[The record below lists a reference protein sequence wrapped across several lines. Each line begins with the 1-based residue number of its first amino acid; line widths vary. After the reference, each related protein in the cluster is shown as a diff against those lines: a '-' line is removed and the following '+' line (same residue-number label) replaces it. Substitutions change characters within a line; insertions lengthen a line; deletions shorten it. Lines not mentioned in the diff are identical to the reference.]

1 MKVDEPK
8 PLQRTAPASRQ
19 TKAVTPS
26 EHSQRPDEELLPQI
40 DDQEQEQAE
49 LPDISAFH
57 DVGDEDLTP
66 PARQA
71 MMELVTEVAKLR
83 QEITRNRRRITYLT
97 ELADQDSLAPVF
109 NRRAFV
115 RELAHAQFL
124 VKEFQSDNTLVFLVV
139 ENLQAINHEH
149 GHGAGDAAVEHA
161 GDVILRQIGDSDVVG
176 RLGGAEFAVV
186 LIGEHGE
193 AAETRARALAKAIEN
208 QKLHWHGVE
217 IALEVGLALHPLDI
231 EEDAGEALD
240 SADRD
245 NRLTGPAAGEPTG

>member
-26 EHSQRPDEELLPQI
+26 EHSQRPDEELLPST
-40 DDQEQEQAE
+40 DDQDQEQAE
-49 LPDISAFH
+49 PQDVSALH
-57 DVGDEDLTP
+57 GVDDEDLTP

-83 QEITRNRRRITYLT
+83 QEITRNRQRITYLT

-115 RELAHAQFL
+115 RELAHAQLL
-124 VKEFQSDNTLVFLVV
+124 VKEFRSDNTLVFLVV
-139 ENLQAINHEH
+139 ENLQAINRGH

-161 GDVILRQIGDSDVVG
+161 GDVILRQIGESDVVG

-186 LIGEHGE
+186 L
-193 AAETRARALAKAIEN
+193 
-208 QKLHWHGVE
+208 
-217 IALEVGLALHPLDI
+217 
-231 EEDAGEALD
+231 
-240 SADRD
+240 
-245 NRLTGPAAGEPTG
+245 